1 MSSNTAN
8 TPNGSNNNSDRK
20 MVPLRSGIL
29 DKPLIR
35 PKTEVRSART
45 RTRSSGRGHCMYVC
59 VVIVIVVSNRDVY
72 DRYHSVHLHSYSLN

>member
-35 PKTEVRSART
+35 PKTEVRST

-59 VVIVIVVSNRDVY
+59 VVVVVVSNRAVY
-72 DRYHSVHLHSYSLN
+72 DRYPSVHLHSYSLT